1 MRINVTDL
9 FKVSRE
15 LPSSI
20 MQVLRYYG
28 EDIILGGECLSK
40 ILRGEPV
47 EEYDIYLKDTTSI
60 EPADIIDYLEEYEQ
74 FLPYKVKFIIKPFK
88 YPYDLLDEM
97 DFTIESVAMMYENGS
112 WNLHCHDD
120 FYVDNLGKRVRC
132 LGNVGLSALLKV
144 MDYKNRGYSINNPEL
159 SKILAGIIEES
170 EIDEEE
176 SKTGLMLRYIE
187 MLDTIK
193 PDYE

>member
-1 MRINVTDL
+1 MRVNVTDL
-9 FKVSRE
+9 SKVSRE

-20 MQVLRYYG
+20 MQALRYYG
-28 EDIILGGECLSK
+28 EDIVLGGECLSK
-40 ILRGEPV
+40 ILTGGPV
-47 EEYDIYLKDTTSI
+47 KEYDIYLKDTTSI
-60 EPADIIDYLEEYEQ
+60 EPADVIDYLEEYEQ

-159 SKILAGIIEES
+159 SKILAGIMEES

-187 MLDTIK
+187 MLDAIK